1 MARLNTRNQTRQP
14 NDLATPRTARPQR
27 LTERYVSPPP
37 GAQSPTTER
46 RRGLQTRTLAAG
58 PTLFD
63 ESPPQAERRRGLHK
77 RTMTAGPTLFD
88 ESPQRTEQTSTLR
101 RTKSVRNRART
112 FADQSFDI
120 FADSDGTMDGDTP
133 KAKKMS
139 TPLKLA
145 RTNSIILPVQPQP
158 RARTSR
164 KSELYNYD
172 KENDP
177 LEEELDPE
185 PTSLSRNPSD
195 ASTASGGSQ
204 APARGRNTTTNI
216 NTQQFTTYRQPS
228 PQQNSEDESR
238 NDGNEDSYNSLDD
251 FIVSDN
257 DEPSFHDTSDDAS
270 EGEEQKEQH
279 KPRSP
284 SPPPT
289 QRRRL
294 LRGRRPDPM
303 KQLEEA
309 LRQSARQPVLRL
321 EPSLPAAFSRQ
332 ASPEKTERVSRKLFQ
347 KEVDVAEEMDRLY
360 LEDNDPSAQ
369 LQNDLFGAAA
379 APPHSPKQSLPK
391 DEESFQTPPPS
402 PSKAVLRSPTKAK
415 VMIPPTPHRE
425 STDAFWSLEETNN
438 WIDEHSP
445 RKVNR
450 LLQEF
455 DESDC
460 DSETMPK
467 SLRAEKPAKT
477 PSKTALKKAEIEAK
491 KAAIAR
497 KKSFDNRK
505 AAFAE
510 DFLKVL
516 DDAVSG
522 GEVQAR
528 SAETGGVRIVWSK
541 TLQTTAGRAN
551 WRRDRSLPDSRS
563 GTPGDSSSGSET
575 PPVSE
580 SIIKHY
586 ATIELAERIID
597 DEDRLLNTL
606 AHEYCHLAN
615 YIVSNVRN
623 NPHGASFQAW
633 GKKCKE
639 ALKDHPIYG
648 GRVEVTTKHN
658 YKIDYKYVWTCVDCC
673 QNYGRHSKSID
684 PTRQRCGKCKG
695 LLQQI
700 KPKPRSVSPKK
711 KQTTPPIE
719 LKFGMGMGMG
729 MGKELE
735 VVNLS
740 P

>member
-1 MARLNTRNQTRQP
+1 MARLNTRSQVQHPDNLRE
-14 NDLATPRTARPQR
+14 DPRTRPQR

-37 GAQSPTTER
+37 PT
-46 RRGLQTRTLAAG
+46 
-58 PTLFD
+58 
-63 ESPPQAERRRGLHK
+63 SIERRRGLHK
-77 RTMTAGPTLFD
+77 RTMTAGTLFD
-88 ESPQRTEQTSTLR
+88 ESPRQTEQQTLR
-101 RTKSVRNRART
+101 RTKSTRSRAKT
-112 FADQSFDI
+112 VAEHSFDI
-120 FADSDGTMDGDTP
+120 FADSDGTTERDTP
-133 KAKKMS
+133 KAKKTS

-145 RTNSIILPVQPQP
+145 RTNSMILPVPQQP

-195 ASTASGGSQ
+195 ASTASTRGSR
-204 APARGRNTTTNI
+204 APARGRNTNANR
-216 NTQQFTTYRQPS
+216 NTQQFTTHRQPS
-228 PQQNSEDESR
+228 PQQDSEDENGN
-238 NDGNEDSYNSLDD
+238 NDDDDSYNSLDD

-257 DEPSFHDTSDDAS
+257 DEPSYHETSDDAS
-270 EGEEQKEQH
+270 ESEEEH

-303 KQLEEA
+303 KQLENA
-309 LRQSARQPVLRL
+309 LRESSQRPELRL
-321 EPSLPAAFSRQ
+321 EPTLPAAISRPS
-332 ASPEKTERVSRKLFQ
+332 SPAKPDRVSRKLFQ
-347 KEVDVAEEMDRLY
+347 KDADVSEKMDRLN
-360 LEDNDPSAQ
+360 LEDNDPSTQ
-369 LQNDLFGAAA
+369 LQDDLFGAAA
-379 APPHSPKQSLPK
+379 GIGSPKQSQSK
-391 DEESFQTPPPS
+391 DDDPFQTPPPS
-402 PSKAVLRSPTKAK
+402 PSKGVLRSPPKGK

-425 STDAFWSLEETNN
+425 STDAFWSLEVTNN

-455 DESDC
+455 DESDY
-460 DSETMPK
+460 DSENTSK
-467 SLRAEKPAKT
+467 LLREQKPAKT
-477 PSKTALKKAEIEAK
+477 PSKTALKKAEVEAK

-522 GEVQAR
+522 GEVQR
-528 SAETGGVRIVWSK
+528 CSAETGGVRIVWSK

-575 PPVSE
+575 PPISA
-580 SIIKHY
+580 STTKHY

-623 NPHGASFQAW
+623 NPHGASFQTW

-639 ALKDHPIYG
+639 ALRDHPVYG

-684 PTRQRCGKCKG
+684 PSKHRCGKCKG

-711 KQTTPPIE
+711 KQTTPPVE
-719 LKFGMGMGMG
+719 LTSG
-729 MGKELE
+729 MGKSLE
-735 VVNLS
+735 IVTLS
-740 P
+740 S